1 MRTFWL
7 NFIVVV
13 MTVAS
18 FQFIEQVNFSNFSAD
33 EIESL
38 SAIDGWGLSSLKEAD
53 SKANLNHSYIAQS
66 FIPIVTLAQTQ
77 IKSISY
83 DFYLPVR
90 NLMQDKDYF
99 LLI

>member
-53 SKANLNHSYIAQS
+53 CKTNLNHSYIAQN
-66 FIPIVTLAQTQ
+66 FIPIVTLAQTE
-77 IKSISY
+77 ITSI
-83 DFYLPVR
+83 DFDHYLPVH
-90 NLMQDKDYF
+90 NLIGEKDYF